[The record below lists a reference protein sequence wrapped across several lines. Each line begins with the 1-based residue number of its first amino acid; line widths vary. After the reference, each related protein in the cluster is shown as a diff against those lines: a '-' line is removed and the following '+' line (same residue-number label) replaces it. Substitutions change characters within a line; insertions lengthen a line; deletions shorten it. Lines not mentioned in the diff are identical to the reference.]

1 MEDKAAQQKK
11 RDEAGFGG
19 SFTDMGS
26 KHATGMGHDY
36 TTHPELQHDDDQ

>member
-1 MEDKAAQQKK
+1 MEDKAAAQKK
-11 RDEAGFGG
+11 KDNVGFGG

-36 TTHPELQHDDDQ
+36 TAHPELRQEEQK